1 MTERVDAFLT
11 TAQLRKFQKGDSF
24 QLTPNQLGHLDKQ
37 TGKKHHVEILLS
49 KPNYAK
55 LLRNVRQNKGFRF
68 TRDIIQGG
76 SFLGDVWNGVKKAG
90 NFVKEYVSPE
100 MVKTGLTAAA
110 TAAGTMVG
118 NPELGLMASP
128 LISKAVDYGY
138 SKIRKPIREEIRDRV
153 EEYRPRLEKKFDEF
167 APGVRKMY
175 SKVKRRYYDEDD
187 DDDDDEYEY
196 VPPPPPRRRRQKAA
210 PPHSDYRGYMGGN
223 ILDDAVGSVRGFIGV
238 GLKKGSPEAK
248 AKMAKL
254 RAMRGKSKG
263 GSFRSPG
270 EGGNILHDAVGEVRG
285 FLGVGLKKG
294 SPEMKA
300 KMAKL
305 RAMRGKSIKGGW
317 NPFNGDD
324 WRDLGDKIADPIR
337 GGIDKI
343 SDPIR
348 GGIDKISDPIR
359 GAIDQTADFFNTAV
373 STASPIVN
381 AAMNEVK
388 EQFKPG
394 GTAEQLGKQI
404 ASALIHQGIPKA
416 LSYTCGAL
424 AEVVFPESGPLAGA
438 LGSQAGERLGN
449 MIADKLGEQT
459 GYGIRK
465 GRRKNNVHVKYG
477 TLVDGVP
484 YPHKRGGGRIMTE
497 ELR

>member
-1 MTERVDAFLT
+1 MKEKMAR
-11 TAQLRKFQKGDSF
+11 LRAMR
-24 QLTPNQLGHLDKQ
+24 
-37 TGKKHHVEILLS
+37 GKS
-49 KPNYAK
+49 K
-55 LLRNVRQNKGFRF
+55 
-68 TRDIIQGG
+68 GG
-76 SFLGDVWNGVKKAG
+76 SFK
-90 NFVKEYVSPE
+90 SPGE
-100 MVKTGLTAAA
+100 
-110 TAAGTMVG
+110 
-118 NPELGLMASP
+118 
-128 LISKAVDYGY
+128 
-138 SKIRKPIREEIRDRV
+138 
-153 EEYRPRLEKKFDEF
+153 
-167 APGVRKMY
+167 
-175 SKVKRRYYDEDD
+175 
-187 DDDDDEYEY
+187 
-196 VPPPPPRRRRQKAA
+196 
-210 PPHSDYRGYMGGN
+210 GGN

-263 GSFRSPG
+263 GSFKSPG

-324 WRDLGDKIADPIR
+324 WRDLGDKIA
-337 GGIDKI
+337 
-343 SDPIR
+343 DPIR

-459 GYGIRK
+459 GYGVRR
-465 GRRKNNVHVKYG
+465 RRKNTIHVKYG

-484 YPHKRGGGRIMTE
+484 VPNKRSGGRIMTD
-497 ELR
+497 ELRLLQSK

>member
-11 TAQLRKFQKGDSF
+11 TAQLRKFQRGESF
-24 QLTPNQLGHLDKQ
+24 QLTPSQLGHLDKQ

-55 LLRNVRQNKGFRF
+55 LLRNFRQNKGFRF

-76 SFLGDVWNGVKKAG
+76 SFLGDVWDGVKKAG

-100 MVKTGLTAAA
+100 MVKSGLTATA

-138 SKIRKPIREEIRDRV
+138 SKNRKPIKEELKDRF
-153 EEYRPRLEKKFDEF
+153 EEYRPKLEKKFDEY

-175 SKVKRRYYDEDD
+175 SRVKRRYYDEDD
-187 DDDDDEYEY
+187 DDDDDEDEY
-196 VPPPPPRRRRQKAA
+196 VPPPPPRRRRQKVV
-210 PPHSDYRGYMGGN
+210 PPHSDYRAYSGSN
-223 ILDDAVGSVRGFIGV
+223 IIDDAVGSVRGFIGV
-238 GLKKGSPEAK
+238 GLKKGSPEMK
-248 AKMAKL
+248 EKMARL

-263 GSFRSPG
+263 GSFKSPG
-270 EGGNILHDAVGEVRG
+270 EGGNIFHDAVGEVRG

-294 SPEMKA
+294 SAEAKA
-300 KMAKL
+300 KMARL

-348 GGIDKISDPIR
+348 G
-359 GAIDQTADFFNTAV
+359 AIDQTADFFNTAV
-373 STASPIVN
+373 STASPIVS
-381 AAMNEVK
+381 AAFAEVK

-438 LGSQAGERLGN
+438 LGSQAGERLGI

-459 GYGIRK
+459 GYGIRR
-465 GRRKNNVHVKYG
+465 RRKNNVHVKYG

-484 YPHKRGGGRIMTE
+484 YPHKRGGGRIMTD
-497 ELR
+497 ELRLLSK